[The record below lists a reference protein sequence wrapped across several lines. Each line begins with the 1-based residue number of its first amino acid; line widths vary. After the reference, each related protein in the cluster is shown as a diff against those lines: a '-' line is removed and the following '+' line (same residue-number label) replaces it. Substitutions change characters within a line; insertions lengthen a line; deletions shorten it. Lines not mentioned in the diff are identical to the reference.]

1 MHDVEDLFAC
11 RTDFPLRLHDFSA
24 VEISWDDKAAA
35 LERIATKLRIGADSV
50 VFVDDNPG
58 ELLAVATSS
67 PVFTVHARPDG
78 AETEIALAHA
88 AGLFRWR
95 ESTEDRLRADDL
107 LASESRVAL
116 ARSAG
121 SPEDYFRS
129 LRVQLGY
136 FVGSRKHLARMAE
149 LVLKTNQFNLS
160 LRRMKEAEIAR
171 RLEEL
176 PSNVIAIRLVDRLS
190 DSGIVGVLV
199 GSHEGDSMHVEEI
212 CVSCRAL
219 GRGLE
224 DSMLTQALL
233 LLAGDQAPGRFTFDL
248 RKGPR
253 NGPARQWLA
262 QYAQIEL
269 ADATDRVDM
278 PFEAVVAKPN
288 SSVIQTE
295 VIR

>member
-1 MHDVEDLFAC
+1 
-11 RTDFPLRLHDFSA
+11 
-24 VEISWDDKAAA
+24 
-35 LERIATKLRIGADSV
+35 V

-78 AETEIALAHA
+78 GETEIALAHA

-107 LASESRVAL
+107 LASESRVAI

-129 LRVQLGY
+129 LRVHLDY

-224 DSMLTQALL
+224 DRMLTQALL
-233 LLAGDQAPGRFTFDL
+233 LLAGDRAPCRFTFDL
-248 RKGPR
+248 HKGPR

-262 QYAQIEL
+262 QYAQIDL
-269 ADATDRVDM
+269 VDATDRVDM
-278 PFEAVVAKPN
+278 PFEDVAAKPN